1 MKPLHFLRWPL
12 ILLLTGYVAFLVGSF
27 SKMRHWPLSE
37 GFIVVGYLTIII
49 AIVWT
54 IIKFIFLKPPEDDYD

>member
-12 ILLLTGYVAFLVGSF
+12 ILLLAGYLAFVIGSF
-27 SKMRHWPLSE
+27 SKMRRWPLSE
-37 GFIVVGYLTIII
+37 EFIIVGYLTIII

-54 IIKFIFLKPPEDDYD
+54 IVKFILLKPPQDDHD